1 MVDQFLQ
8 QIFNQGTLTESANS
22 LSEAV
27 IKMLLSFA
35 LGLLIALVYKHVHR
49 GISYSA
55 SYAYSIVI
63 VTMVVAFIMM
73 VIGSNVARAF
83 TLLGAF
89 TLIRYRT
96 AVKDPK
102 DTAFIFLALV
112 IGLGVGASEY
122 AISISGAL
130 IIALVAILLDAVNFG
145 SAIKMDQILYLSIDA
160 KELDKDNLETMLK
173 GFFKELKLINVTYD
187 KHSNSL
193 HYSYNVRF
201 SKKHS
206 QAKAMHYLA
215 RIKGVKRSEILAS
228 QQVIEF

>member
-1 MVDQFLQ
+1 MEQIIQ
-8 QIFNQGTLTESANS
+8 QVLNQNSLTESANS

-27 IKMLLSFA
+27 IKLFLA
-35 LGLLIALVYKHVHR
+35 LILGVVVAVVYKHVHR

-73 VIGSNVARAF
+73 VIGTDVARAF

-112 IGLGVGASEY
+112 VGLGVGASEF
-122 AISISGAL
+122 AVSIAGTL
-130 IIALVAILLDAVNFG
+130 LIALTALALDKLNFG
-145 SAIKMDQILYLSIDA
+145 SAIKMDQILYMSVDA
-160 KELDKDNLETMLK
+160 KKTDQKQLEAVLK
-173 GFFKELKLINVTYD
+173 HFFRNIQLINVHYD
-187 KHSNSL
+187 SDNKSL
-193 HYSYNVRF
+193 QYSYNIHLG
-201 SKKHS
+201 KKNS
-206 QAKAMHYLA
+206 QAIAMSHISRVPGILQ
-215 RIKGVKRSEILAS
+215 SEILAS